1 MTIYLFKS
9 IILQDKII
17 DLNQIKMKK
26 YFPLFL
32 MLIVVALFTSC
43 EDDIG
48 KRQAVFT
55 ATIPAD
61 DLSSS
66 RPGSIINGVPAAD
79 GFNLNAQWKNG
90 DKIQIFVRQDGKVYQ
105 AESPSTVSDISN
117 DGKTCSFEL
126 VLPKKVNR
134 DKDYEIIGVTGVEAC
149 IDGDDIIATCALT
162 RLGID
167 GNGELSLPMWFTTK
181 KGSNQAKFRHL
192 CAYEVLY
199 VYNSSESSVTFRHR
213 GFQVMT
219 PWYKYSGKISLTG
232 NYISAVQ
239 DGQTDAESSEI
250 TIPAGSTGTIVSWYI
265 LADDIIGGTSEAT
278 INNAKLKAV
287 VNGNAVITI
296 DALSSAK
303 TLVRGNGYY
312 MEANW
317 DGSTLYFSNE
327 FCPDGNHPHAI
338 DLGLPSGTKWACC
351 NVGANSPAE
360 YGDYFAWGETAP
372 KEGYFYSNY
381 KWYIGGDYHKISKYS
396 SNSDY
401 GTVDNIVG
409 LELEDDAAY
418 VNWGLEWRM
427 PELKQINELLDNC
440 TREWTK
446 VNGIGGY
453 LLKGN
458 TNERAMFFP
467 AAGWYNPYGL
477 QELETACCYWS
488 RFNLYT
494 SLPDCAYNLTLRY
507 GNMGFIGL
515 GYIGRQNGCNVRAV
529 HVEQE

>member
-1 MTIYLFKS
+1 
-9 IILQDKII
+9 
-17 DLNQIKMKK
+17 MKK
-26 YFPLFL
+26 YFTLFL

-105 AESPSTVSDISN
+105 AESPATIYDISS
-117 DGKTCSFEL
+117 DGKTCSFE
-126 VLPKKVNR
+126 VTLPKSVKTDR
-134 DKDYEIIGVTGVEAC
+134 DYDIIGVTGVEAY
-149 IDGDDIIATCALT
+149 IDGTDVIASCNLT
-162 RLGID
+162 RVGVD
-167 GNGELSLPMWFTTK
+167 SNGKLSFPMWFTAK

-192 CAYEVLY
+192 CAYEVLS
-199 VYNSSESSVTFRHR
+199 VNNNSDSSIRFKHG
-213 GFQVMT
+213 GFDVMT
-219 PWYKYSGKISLTG
+219 PWYRYSGKVSLTDNTFSG
-232 NYISAVQ
+232 HEA
-239 DGQTDAESSEI
+239 GQNDAESNEI
-250 TIPAGSTGTIVSWYI
+250 TIDAWETGTIVTWYI
-265 LADDIIGGTSEAT
+265 PRFNVGDETDDAT
-278 INNAKLKAV
+278 IDNAKLKAV
-287 VNGNAVITI
+287 VNGKAVTTT
-296 DALSSAK
+296 DALKAYIIFA
-303 TLVRGNGYY
+303 RGNAYY

-418 VNWGLEWRM
+418 VNWGAEWRM
-427 PELKQINELLDNC
+427 PEVEQINELLDNC
-440 TREWTK
+440 TSEWTT
-446 VNGIGGY
+446 VNGMGGY
-453 LLKGN
+453 LLKSN

-467 AAGWYNPYGL
+467 AAGWYNPYGI
-477 QELETACCYWS
+477 QELETAGCYWS

-494 SLPDCAYNLTLRY
+494 SLPYCAYNLGFLY
-507 GNMGFIGL
+507 GNMGFNGL
-515 GYIGRQNGCNVRAV
+515 GYIGRQNGCSVRAV

>member
-1 MTIYLFKS
+1 
-9 IILQDKII
+9 
-17 DLNQIKMKK
+17 MKN
-26 YFPLFL
+26 FALLFL
-32 MLIVVALFTSC
+32 LIAVALFTSC
-43 EDDIG
+43 EDDIA

-79 GFNLNAQWKNG
+79 GYNLNVQWKEG

-105 AESPSTVSDISN
+105 AESPSTVSDISS

-134 DKDYEIIGVTGVEAC
+134 DKDYEIIGVTGVDAY
-149 IDGDDIIATCALT
+149 IDGDDIIATCTLA
-162 RLGID
+162 RVGID
-167 GNGELSLPMWFTTK
+167 SNGKLSFPMWFTTK

-192 CAYEVLY
+192 CAYEVLF
-199 VYNSSESSVTFRHR
+199 VNNSSESSITFKHK
-213 GFQVMT
+213 GFEVMT
-219 PWYKYSGKISLTG
+219 PWYKYSDKISLTG
-232 NYISAVQ
+232 NYISAGQ
-239 DGQTDAESSEI
+239 GGQTDAESKEI
-250 TIPAGSTGTIVSWYI
+250 TIPAGTTGTIVSWYI
-265 LADDIIGGTSEAT
+265 PADNNIGGTTEAT

-327 FCPDGNHPHAI
+327 FCPDGNHPHMI

-360 YGDYFAWGETAP
+360 CGDYFAWGETAP
-372 KEGYFYSNY
+372 KSAYTKYSY
-381 KWYIGGDYHKISKYS
+381 KWFIGGDNHNISKYCGS
-396 SNSDY
+396 SDY
-401 GTVDNIVG
+401 GTVDGRIE

-418 VNWGLEWRM
+418 VNWGTQWRM
-427 PELKQINELLDNC
+427 PSLTQLYELFNNC
-440 TREWTK
+440 TSEWTI
-446 VNGIGGY
+446 VNGMGGY
-453 LLKGN
+453 LFKSK
-458 TNERAMFFP
+458 TNDKAIFFP
-467 AAGWYNPYGL
+467 AVGWVYNGI
-477 QELETACCYWS
+477 Q
-488 RFNLYT
+488 
-494 SLPDCAYNLTLRY
+494 
-507 GNMGFIGL
+507 GL
-515 GYIGRQNGCNVRAV
+515 GEDGEYWLRTYSYDYWPHQAHILGFRNGDSLTSMLTAAYYARQYGANVRAV
-529 HVEQE
+529 HYVPQE